1 MYLGDLT
8 TVVSHLRADR
18 YTTVAH
24 HFGRQVHNC
33 RSTPEG
39 RHVRNCCPPLRQAGR
54 QVHTAD
60 RPHLK
65 TTMGGEVGSGFPP
78 FVANWYTCGGRI
90 VTPCAEAEILKVIVK
105 DLAVTFS
112 NSIL

>member
-1 MYLGDLT
+1 MAGRYT
-8 TVVSHLRADR
+8 TVGPHLRAGR

-39 RHVRNCCPPLRQAGR
+39 RHIRNCCPPLRQAGR
-54 QVHTAD
+54 QVHTAY

-65 TTMGGEVGSGFPP
+65 TAMGVEVGSGFPP

-90 VTPCAEAEILKVIVK
+90 VTPVLVW
-105 DLAVTFS
+105 
-112 NSIL
+112 